1 MGLVGRLTPEV
12 CSDVDVIV
20 LRGEPFQRGLQQGR
34 ALKDAIHALW
44 YRYKSGFY
52 ASASPD
58 AVSRVLGNMLRF
70 LDERF
75 PEVVEELKGVAK
87 GADLTLEEVAKLNF
101 GSAIGTTLQSE
112 HAPAAACSCVAV
124 VDAPEGAV
132 IARNSDQGDSSQ
144 LYYALKIVIPDKGI
158 PYIGF
163 GEVGGPWVETAM
175 NAAGLAIGQASAP
188 IQPDQDGY
196 GLPIMHSTHLV
207 AQYAKSARDAVD
219 YLAPVVHAGKG
230 SNLMFADASGDV
242 VALERGHDRQFTR
255 RPADGVLYFANHSM
269 TPEMQ
274 AAVLESRIQQNSEGR
289 VARYRE
295 IFDTER
301 PDHSTES
308 LRRIISDHGGP
319 VSPCQHGNAAMYT
332 RFACLL
338 IPARREMRLFRGPAC
353 TAQPESYFV

>member
-44 YRYKSGFY
+44 HRYESGFY
-52 ASASPD
+52 AKAPPD

-70 LDERF
+70 LDERY
-75 PEVVEELKGVAK
+75 PEVVEELHGVAE
-87 GADLTLEEVAKLNF
+87 GADLTLDEVAKLNF

-207 AQYAKSARDAVD
+207 A
-219 YLAPVVHAGKG
+219 
-230 SNLMFADASGDV
+230 
-242 VALERGHDRQFTR
+242 LERGHDRQFTR

-295 IFDTER
+295 IFDAER

-338 IPARREMRLFRGPAC
+338 IPARRELRLFRGPAC